1 MDKVAHRLV
10 LLGPTIVEICKLS
23 GTPGV
28 SVGVLHHNE
37 VIHIEN
43 FGFRDVEAKLAPD
56 QDTLYFIA
64 SLSKAFT
71 AAGIG
76 ILVEEQKLKWE
87 TPVSSILPEFDH
99 PDKAVR
105 EEAGIVDFLSHRSG
119 LASKNQMWYL
129 EFGRP
134 SLPRNETM
142 RFSSYLDVVHPFG
155 TRWLYNNWGYGLADQ
170 ITEKLSGKSWGKFLR
185 EKILDPLE
193 MHGTTTNQS
202 PATSNVAKAYMA
214 LSNGSLYHL
223 PRPKQED
230 GKLLE
235 GAAGVQS
242 NIKDLLI
249 FYKNIMNA
257 AKDRCYDG
265 PLKNIPTI
273 LSPHIP
279 LEPESS
285 PRERSYGLG
294 WIRTELPDSLGVVGL
309 NPMYVKEMPTVGKG
323 LPEPRLCIYHQGSI
337 VPFLSSVHLLP
348 DTNTAIVVL
357 TNSMANNDAAD
368 WLGQLL
374 LEAVLDNPDRN
385 DYISIAKESAKRSV
399 GLWPRMAEDL
409 EMRRIRNTKHG
420 PLAEYVG
427 TYYNVIGNWCI
438 EVFED
443 MGALKMCFQGC
454 RHLSYW
460 LDHYHHDVFSWL
472 LTRDEDVRRG
482 RFPVIDPNFYLMKFD
497 SSDSGTTFDK
507 LVWRH
512 DPDIPGG
519 EIFYKYPPTYD

>member
-1 MDKVAHRLV
+1 MDKVAHRLKV
-10 LLGPTIVEICKLS
+10 LGPTIAEICRLS

-28 SVGVLHHNE
+28 SLGVLHQNE
-37 VIHIEN
+37 IIHVDN
-43 FGFRDVEAKLAPD
+43 FGYRDVEGKVPPD

-76 ILVEEQKLKWE
+76 ILVDEQKLQWD
-87 TPVSSILPEFDH
+87 TPVSSILPDFSH
-99 PDKAVR
+99 PDKTVR
-105 EEAGIVDFLSHRSG
+105 EDAGIVDFLSHRSG

-134 SLPRNETM
+134 SLPRKETL
-142 RFSSYLDVVHPFG
+142 RFTSYLDVVHPFG
-155 TRWLYNNWGYGLADQ
+155 KRWLYNNWGYGLADE
-170 ITEKLSGKSWGKFLR
+170 ITEKLSGMSWGTFLR
-185 EKILDPLE
+185 ERILDPLG
-193 MHGTTTNQS
+193 MHGTTTDQS
-202 PATSNVAKAYMA
+202 PDTPNVAKAYMA
-214 LSNGSLYHL
+214 LSDGTMCHL

-242 NIKDLLI
+242 NVRDLLA
-249 FYKNIMNA
+249 FYKIIMNTA
-257 AKDRCYDG
+257 QDQSHDG

-279 LEPESS
+279 LEPEPS
-285 PRERSYGLG
+285 PLERSYGLG
-294 WIRTELPDSLGVVGL
+294 WIRTELPGSLGIVGL
-309 NPMYVKEMPTVGKG
+309 NPMYVNEMPKVGKG
-323 LPEPRLCIYHQGSI
+323 LAEPRLCIYHQGSI

-374 LEAVLDNPDRN
+374 LEAVLDNPEKN
-385 DYISIAKESAKRSV
+385 DYISIAKESAETSV
-399 GLWPRMAEDL
+399 GLWPRMAKEL
-409 EMRRIRNTKHG
+409 ERRRIPNTHHR
-420 PLAEYVG
+420 PLAEYSG
-427 TYYNVIGNWCI
+427 AYYNIIGNWCI

-443 MGALKMCFQGC
+443 KGVLKVCFQGN
-454 RHLSYW
+454 RKLAYR

-472 LTRDEDVRRG
+472 LTRDEDVHRG
-482 RFPVIDPNFYLMKFD
+482 RFPVIDPAFYLMKFEFGD
-497 SSDSGTTFDK
+497 AGTTFDR

-519 EIFYKYPPTYD
+519 EVFYKEPLTCG